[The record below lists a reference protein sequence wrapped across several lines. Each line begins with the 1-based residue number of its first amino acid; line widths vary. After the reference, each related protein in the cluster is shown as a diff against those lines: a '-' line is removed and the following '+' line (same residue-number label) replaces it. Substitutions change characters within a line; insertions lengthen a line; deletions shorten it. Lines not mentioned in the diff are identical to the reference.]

1 MVSKEADR
9 AARSLVVERL
19 LVLSEEQTEPKRF
32 YSYDTLRGM
41 GISGKADI
49 APALAELKQKEVYV
63 EFPNNPKLEHS
74 GDKKTK
80 RGIILY
86 RKTQT
91 RSV

>member
-1 MVSKEADR
+1 
-9 AARSLVVERL
+9 
-19 LVLSEEQTEPKRF
+19 
-32 YSYDTLRGM
+32 M

-49 APALAELKQKEVYV
+49 APALAELKQKELYV

-86 RKTQT
+86 RKAQT